1 MSQDRKAMIRRSVS
15 TAEAPAAIGPYSQA
29 VAVGDLVFL
38 SGQIPLAPQSM
49 ALVPGDV
56 EDQARQVFRNLE
68 AVAKAAGGRFDDIV
82 KLTVYL
88 KNLDDF
94 QTVNSVMEEFFSPP
108 FPARAALGVADLPRG
123 AHVEVE
129 GIMHLSELVSKKG
142 PETGDPDG
150 QSARGSKTSGA
161 E

>member
-1 MSQDRKAMIRRSVS
+1 MNQDHGSSIRRSVS
-15 TAEAPAAIGPYSQA
+15 TTAAPAAIGPYSQA

-38 SGQIPLAPQSM
+38 SGQIPLDPQSM
-49 ALVPGDV
+49 TLVPGDV

-68 AVAKAAGGRFDDIV
+68 AVAGAAGGGLNDIV

-94 QTVNSVMEEFFSPP
+94 QTVNGVMEAFFSPP

-123 AHVEVE
+123 AEVEVE
-129 GIMHLSELVSKKG
+129 GIMHLSQPGSEAG
-142 PETGDPDG
+142 GPDG
-150 QSARGSKTSGA
+150 QAARGSNTSGA